1 MVYVI
6 RNHENIYSDHFF
18 LGNSQTLHYTRP
30 HLGSRLSHSTVMNC
44 IVIEAS
50 SNEVC
55 VRCYDTGKI
64 IPPKELSISREL
76 LKSLK
81 AWFKQHK
88 RLNHCNSVNYR
99 DIDRFEKNGIRIA
112 ISIKKEIPGL
122 NVHYQSDILMVD
134 IGMFSKN
141 IFR

>member
-1 MVYVI
+1 
-6 RNHENIYSDHFF
+6 
-18 LGNSQTLHYTRP
+18 
-30 HLGSRLSHSTVMNC
+30 MNC